1 MPCSSGSSAT
11 SRQPCKNCGLIKSL
25 QSSICKLREGSIPH
39 GHSWLKGR
47 CRQRTRRRR
56 REASRVRTRVPS
68 RRTHGAGGVRRG
80 GATTRQQWPAEA
92 RPSGRTQRRQRQ
104 QPPVLPRPKTTMP
117 PRRPAAA
124 PRLGL
129 RVAEV
134 HPTRGA
140 AVPFAQTLG
149 ASATV
154 RGAAAALS

>member
-1 MPCSSGSSAT
+1 MLEWIFSHPQATMQILWLNLNHSIIHMQIEGRINTSWTLMAEGEMQATDKTTSTGSQAGSGRA
-11 SRQPCKNCGLIKSL
+11 
-25 QSSICKLREGSIPH
+25 
-39 GHSWLKGR
+39 
-47 CRQRTRRRR
+47 
-56 REASRVRTRVPS
+56 PS
-68 RRTHGAGGVRRG
+68 RRTHGAGGVPRG
-80 GATTRQQWPAEA
+80 GAATRQQRPAEA
-92 RPSGRTQRRQRQ
+92 RPSGYTRRRRR
-104 QPPVLPRPKTTMP
+104 QPPVLPWPKTTAP

-149 ASATV
+149 AGATV

>member
-1 MPCSSGSSAT
+1 M
-11 SRQPCKNCGLIKSL
+11 QI
-25 QSSICKLREGSIPH
+25 EGSINA
-39 GHSWLKGR
+39 SWTLMAEGEMQATDKTTSTGSQAGSGR
-47 CRQRTRRRR
+47 
-56 REASRVRTRVPS
+56 APS
-68 RRTHGAGGVRRG
+68 RRTHGAGGVPRG
-80 GATTRQQWPAEA
+80 GAATRQQRPAEA

-149 ASATV
+149 AGATV